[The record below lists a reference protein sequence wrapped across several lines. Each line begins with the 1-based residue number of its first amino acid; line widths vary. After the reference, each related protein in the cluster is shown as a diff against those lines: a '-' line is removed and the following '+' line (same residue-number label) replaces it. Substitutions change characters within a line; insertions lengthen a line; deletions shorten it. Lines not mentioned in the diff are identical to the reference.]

1 MKTLTLNLTDEQ
13 INYLEQEA
21 HKLNEFHNTVLFTPE
36 DVLKLFIKM
45 DERQHNAGNMTI
57 IDAVIAGNRGE
68 IKA

>member
-13 INYLEQEA
+13 VKYLELEA
-21 HKLNEFHNTVLFTPE
+21 QKLNEFNNTVIFAPE

-45 DERQHNAGNMTI
+45 DERQHDAGNMTI
-57 IDAVIAGNRGE
+57 TDAVIAGNRCE